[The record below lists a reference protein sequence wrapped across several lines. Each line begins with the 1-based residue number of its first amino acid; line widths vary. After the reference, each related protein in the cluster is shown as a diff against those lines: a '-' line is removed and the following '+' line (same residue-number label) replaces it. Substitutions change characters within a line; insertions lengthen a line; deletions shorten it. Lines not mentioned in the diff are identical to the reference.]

1 MKQMA
6 LAAAIALS
14 GASFASAADF
24 EKAVRLKGGDEFVRV
39 ESPGW
44 ACPALADIDR
54 DGKLDLLVG
63 QFNNGKIRVY
73 KGNGGRNELKF
84 AAGDWLKAE
93 GAVAEVPGVW

>member
-1 MKQMA
+1 MNGTA
-6 LAAAIALS
+6 VAAAIALT
-14 GASFASAADF
+14 GATVAAAADF

-39 ESPGW
+39 EGPGW

-63 QFNNGKIRVY
+63 QFNGGKIRVY
-73 KGNGGRNELKF
+73 KGLAEKGELKF
-84 AAGDWLKAE
+84 AAGEWLKAE